1 MFSFAAGVRIA
12 LSRDKSVRNSPFDK
26 SNMFFLFNQIYHCLC
41 QKLTLKCPLIGSLLI
56 SRAIFM
62 MKNMSLF
69 VECYSI
75 IFIFSDP
82 TCNEVQQSSLSPT
95 PSHSSQSSVFSVS
108 TPTARI
114 TTSSALVT
122 NSWSYMFP
130 SVSAVSSA
138 STALALQSSI
148 AVQCQG
154 TFADTLTAVRES
166 PQGTHQTRASHRDA
180 NLSYS
185 FLSPLLLLQQP
196 LTKC

>member
-1 MFSFAAGVRIA
+1 
-12 LSRDKSVRNSPFDK
+12 
-26 SNMFFLFNQIYHCLC
+26 
-41 QKLTLKCPLIGSLLI
+41 
-56 SRAIFM
+56 
-62 MKNMSLF
+62 MSLPKINPKMSSHWKPSHF
-69 VECYSI
+69 SCHIYDEKYVTVCWVLFHY
-75 IFIFSDP
+75 FYVSDP

-154 TFADTLTAVRES
+154 TFADTLTAVRYLIQGCWDES
-166 PQGTHQTRASHRDA
+166 LHGVPTKHVRVTGMQIY
-180 NLSYS
+180 LIS

>member
-1 MFSFAAGVRIA
+1 MINQLGTL
-12 LSRDKSVRNSPFDK
+12 LSINLTF
-26 SNMFFLFNQIYHCLC
+26 FFLFNQIYHCLC
-41 QKLTLKCPLIGSLLI
+41 QNLTLKCPLIGSLLI
-56 SRAIFM
+56 FRAIFM

-82 TCNEVQQSSLSPT
+82 TCHEDQQSSLSPT

-154 TFADTLTAVRES
+154 TFADTLTAVRYLI
-166 PQGTHQTRASHRDA
+166 QG
-180 NLSYS
+180 
-185 FLSPLLLLQQP
+185 
-196 LTKC
+196 C

>member
-1 MFSFAAGVRIA
+1 MLLDEVKHGSETLNCGKNQKLWISMFSFAAGVRIA

-114 TTSSALVT
+114 TTSSALVS

-154 TFADTLTAVRES
+154 TFADTLTAVRYLI
-166 PQGTHQTRASHRDA
+166 QG
-180 NLSYS
+180 
-185 FLSPLLLLQQP
+185 
-196 LTKC
+196 C

>member
-12 LSRDKSVRNSPFDK
+12 LSPDKSVRNSPFDK

-41 QKLTLKCPLIGSLLI
+41 QKLTLKCPLIGSLPI

-62 MKNMSLF
+62 MKNMLLF
-69 VECYSI
+69 LKCYSI

-82 TCNEVQQSSLSPT
+82 TCNEVQQNSLSPT
-95 PSHSSQSSVFSVS
+95 PSHSSQSSVYSVS

-114 TTSSALVT
+114 TTSSALVS

-130 SVSAVSSA
+130 SASAVSSA

-154 TFADTLTAVRES
+154 TFADTLTAVRYLI
-166 PQGTHQTRASHRDA
+166 QG
-180 NLSYS
+180 
-185 FLSPLLLLQQP
+185 
-196 LTKC
+196 C

>member
-1 MFSFAAGVRIA
+1 
-12 LSRDKSVRNSPFDK
+12 
-26 SNMFFLFNQIYHCLC
+26 
-41 QKLTLKCPLIGSLLI
+41 
-56 SRAIFM
+56 M

-114 TTSSALVT
+114 TTSSALVS

-154 TFADTLTAVRES
+154 TFADTLTAVRYLIQGCWDES
-166 PQGTHQTRASHRDA
+166 LHRVPTKHVRVTGMQIY
-180 NLSYS
+180 LILF
-185 FLSPLLLLQQP
+185 FLPFCFCSNH
-196 LTKC
+196 

>member
-1 MFSFAAGVRIA
+1 
-12 LSRDKSVRNSPFDK
+12 
-26 SNMFFLFNQIYHCLC
+26 
-41 QKLTLKCPLIGSLLI
+41 
-56 SRAIFM
+56 M
-62 MKNMSLF
+62 MKNMLLF
-69 VECYSI
+69 LKCYSI

-154 TFADTLTAVRES
+154 TFADTLTAVRYLIQGCWDES
-166 PQGTHQTRASHRDA
+166 LHRVPTKPKHVRVTGMQIY
-180 NLSYS
+180 LILF
-185 FLSPLLLLQQP
+185 FLPFCFCSNH
-196 LTKC
+196 

>member
-26 SNMFFLFNQIYHCLC
+26 SNMLFLFNQIYHCLC

-62 MKNMSLF
+62 MKNMSQF

-75 IFIFSDP
+75 IFNFSDP

-95 PSHSSQSSVFSVS
+95 PSHSSQSSLFSVS

-114 TTSSALVT
+114 TTSSALVS

-130 SVSAVSSA
+130 SASAVSSA

-154 TFADTLTAVRES
+154 TFADTLTAVRYLI
-166 PQGTHQTRASHRDA
+166 QG
-180 NLSYS
+180 
-185 FLSPLLLLQQP
+185 
-196 LTKC
+196 C